1 MQFCQNWLFYLSPS
15 RGRSGAGPGLV
26 RGWSGVGPAS
36 VQRLMLGLSR
46 ELQKLKLSSNF
57 RVWDL
62 KTALLNT
69 FLTKIA
75 QGSAPEPRAL
85 ASSIRPWALPT
96 WRVKPKC
103 HFVGSF
109 VFFFSL
115 FHSVCFQL

>member
-1 MQFCQNWLFYLSPS
+1 
-15 RGRSGAGPGLV
+15 
-26 RGWSGVGPAS
+26 
-36 VQRLMLGLSR
+36 MLGLSR

-57 RVWDL
+57 RAWDL

-85 ASSIRPWALPT
+85 ASSIRPGALPT

-115 FHSVCFQL
+115 FHSVCFQV